1 VVAYAYR
8 FCFRQARK
16 PGLAQDF
23 DAVFAEGCARRDDTF
38 GGDVGAVGRLFIIDE
53 RDCGARLTT
62 CPTDRQVVTH
72 SGRNAWLLRNNLAIP
87 GQSNVGLLL
96 RFVSA

>member
-1 VVAYAYR
+1 MPIDSDFVKRAN
-8 FCFRQARK
+8 
-16 PGLAQDF
+16 PGLRQDF
-23 DAVFAEGCARRDDTF
+23 DAVFPEGCARRDDTF
-38 GGDVGAVGRLFIIDE
+38 GGDVVGVGRLFIVHE

-87 GQSNVGLLL
+87 SQSNVGLLL
-96 RFVSA
+96 RFVLG